1 MCKWQKEDVGNTLS
15 DNVVEL
21 LAMNDRGGQACI
33 RDGLRVVPWRLFAPV
48 MQKWPV
54 PDALPLVYYLGSA
67 KNRLLH
73 CAVYVSTATRNR
85 PFIFIDRAWFKQYIY
100 PFFFRILI
108 NRIKK
113 KRYERWA
120 VWKSVYFLVEITRLL
135 VSLFLW
141 SDEGIIP
148 ASSDISMISVTR
160 RYLRYLPVFLLL
172 FSLFFLDKGSS
183 LPPSS
188 SRGIL
193 NNERSLYWSQFTQ
206 LLPIKVNRDCYLLN
220 NPVSGSKC
228 NANIRRIPAAIIGDR
243 FRNNRSFR
251 INFCSDIALIRSN
264 TFPGIEYTRR
274 EISSPS
280 AFHFRWIL
288 TTRSKQIE
296 GEISR
301 YFRKI
306 AILDCW
312 PRDWQKKKIKKDV
325 HIKNYYNRSGQ

>member
-1 MCKWQKEDVGNTLS
+1 
-15 DNVVEL
+15 
-21 LAMNDRGGQACI
+21 MNDGRFEKVYI
-33 RDGLRVVPWRLFAPV
+33 FLLKLRDCSF
-48 MQKWPV
+48 
-54 PDALPLVYYLGSA
+54 
-67 KNRLLH
+67 H
-73 CAVYVSTATRNR
+73 
-85 PFIFIDRAWFKQYIY
+85 
-100 PFFFRILI
+100 FFFEVTKELFQLHRIS
-108 NRIKK
+108 
-113 KRYERWA
+113 RW
-120 VWKSVYFLVEITRLL
+120 YR
-135 VSLFLW
+135 SL
-141 SDEGIIP
+141 E
-148 ASSDISMISVTR
+148 DI
-160 RYLRYLPVFLLL
+160 YRYLPVFLLL

>member
-1 MCKWQKEDVGNTLS
+1 MIGEARRAFETDY
-15 DNVVEL
+15 EL
-21 LAMNDRGGQACI
+21 F
-33 RDGLRVVPWRLFAPV
+33 RDGCSRQWCKSGLCLTRYHSYTTSARLKTA
-48 MQKWPV
+48 
-54 PDALPLVYYLGSA
+54 S
-67 KNRLLH
+67 
-73 CAVYVSTATRNR
+73 STAPSTFRRQPESKSFN
-85 PFIFIDRAWFKQYIY
+85 FIDRACFKQYIY

-108 NRIKK
+108 IIKK

-120 VWKSVYFLVEITRLL
+120 VWKSVYFLIEIARLL

-141 SDEGIIP
+141 SNERIIP
-148 ASSDISMISVTR
+148 ASSDIDSMISVTR

-251 INFCSDIALIRSN
+251 INFRPDIALIRSN
-264 TFPGIEYTRR
+264 TFPGSNIR
-274 EISSPS
+274 EGKSLRLLL
-280 AFHFRWIL
+280 FTFD
-288 TTRSKQIE
+288 E
-296 GEISR
+296 
-301 YFRKI
+301 F
-306 AILDCW
+306 
-312 PRDWQKKKIKKDV
+312 
-325 HIKNYYNRSGQ
+325 